1 MMAKLSACDNEVI
14 ELTASEHAAFVAALS
29 PLLEKYRRELGPA
42 LFRLLDA

>member
-1 MMAKLSACDNEVI
+1 MINPKSRLPYVYTWLA
-14 ELTASEHAAFVAALS
+14 TAAFVAALS